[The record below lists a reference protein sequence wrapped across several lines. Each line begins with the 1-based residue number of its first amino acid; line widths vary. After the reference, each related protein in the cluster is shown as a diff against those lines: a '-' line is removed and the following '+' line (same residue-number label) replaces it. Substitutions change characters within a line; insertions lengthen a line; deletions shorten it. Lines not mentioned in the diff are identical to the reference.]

1 MKAAKFL
8 LVLSVISLSVG
19 CGNNSNENSYEDG
32 DYTENSGGFF
42 GSSKGNL
49 KTFAFKDAK
58 TGMVVYQ
65 KKFPANWNVKVQ
77 PSYTLDQ
84 DFPSFL
90 YNIQGENGLMAFNSG
105 IRQFIAY
112 QDQQTA
118 QMMQSYGMKNI
129 NNIVPIQSIIQ
140 SEVTPNMQKE
150 GFRLV
155 TTYRE
160 NSIFDYINKKKAEK
174 GFQQAQA
181 DVVAAEWTNNA
192 GKKAVTYVFQL
203 VLPNRGAQAY
213 ENFAIWNYAV
223 DYMVTSEGDF
233 ETDKSQFL
241 ASAMSEEEN
250 PQWEQYRASV
260 SQRRQQQ
267 QIAQHQQRMR
277 NNQIAFEQH
286 QNNMRQRSAAMDASH
301 QQFMDNL
308 RGTST
313 SYGGGYSS
321 DASHNSF
328 INMIREEETVNYNG
342 NSYQVDAGAD
352 QYWMNSNNEYIMS
365 NDAFYNPNADNSV
378 NNYDWQEVSPE

>member
-19 CGNNSNENSYEDG
+19 CGNNSSNNNSYGEA
-32 DYTENSGGFF
+32 YTEDNGGFF
-42 GSSKGNL
+42 GSSKGKL
-49 KTFAFKDAK
+49 KAFAFKDAK

-65 KKFPANWNVKVQ
+65 KKFPANWNVNVQ
-77 PSYTLDQ
+77 PNYNLDQ
-84 DFPSFL
+84 DFPTFM
-90 YNIQGENGLMAFNSG
+90 YTIQGENGLMAFNSG
-105 IRQFIAY
+105 LQQFIAY

-118 QMMQSYGMKNI
+118 NMMRNYGM
-129 NNIVPIQSIIQ
+129 NNIRNVVPIQTIIQ
-140 SEVTPNMQKE
+140 NDVAPNMQKE
-150 GFRLV
+150 GFQLV

-160 NSIFDYINKKKAEK
+160 NSILDYINKKKVEK
-174 GFQQAQA
+174 GFSHAQV
-181 DVVAAEWTNNA
+181 DVIASEWTNNS
-192 GKKAVTYVFQL
+192 GKKAVAYVFQL

-213 ENFAIWNYAV
+213 ENFAVWNYGV
-223 DYMVTSEGDF
+223 DYVVTSENDF
-233 ETDKSQFL
+233 ETDKEKFL

-260 SQRRQQQ
+260 TQRRQQQ

-313 SYGGGYSS
+313 SYGGGYGS

-328 INMIREEETVNYNG
+328 INMIRDEETVNYNG
-342 NSYQVDAGAD
+342 NSYQVDAGAN
-352 QYWMNSNNEYIMS
+352 QYWMNSNDEYIMS

-378 NNYDWQEVSPE
+378 NNYDWQEVTPE